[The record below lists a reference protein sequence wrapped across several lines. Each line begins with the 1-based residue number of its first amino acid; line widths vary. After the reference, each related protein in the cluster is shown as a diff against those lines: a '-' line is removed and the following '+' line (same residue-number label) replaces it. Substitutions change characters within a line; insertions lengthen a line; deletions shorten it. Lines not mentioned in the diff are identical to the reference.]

1 MSQEE
6 TGNHER
12 NQIIDTFN
20 QGSSVSQDTGITALI
35 NQERCQ
41 ESRREL
47 M

>member
-1 MSQEE
+1 MSQED
-6 TGNHER
+6 TGNHDR
-12 NQIIDTFN
+12 NQIIDTLN

-35 NQERCQ
+35 SQERCQ